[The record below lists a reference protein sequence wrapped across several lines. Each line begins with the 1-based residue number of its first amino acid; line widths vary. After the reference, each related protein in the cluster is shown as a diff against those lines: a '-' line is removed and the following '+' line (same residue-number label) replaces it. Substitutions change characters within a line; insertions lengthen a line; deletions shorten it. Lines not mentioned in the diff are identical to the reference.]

1 MSDKC
6 FVDSNIWLYAFMDSS
21 SAKRNQALQLIEGAG
36 ITLST
41 QVINEVCSNLLRKAS
56 YTEPEIQQTIGNFQA
71 SYPILNV
78 TTNIIR
84 HASVLRGSYSFSYW
98 DSVVIATAIEA
109 DCSIIYS
116 EDMQNGQLIGNLR
129 IINPFDFI

>member
-71 SYPILNV
+71 SYLILNV
-78 TTNIIR
+78 TKNIIR

-98 DSVVIATAIEA
+98 DSVR
-109 DCSIIYS
+109 
-116 EDMQNGQLIGNLR
+116 Q
-129 IINPFDFI
+129 